1 MSRRVRSIK
10 ACRCPNGR
18 PPGEGVCPRTSHMSY
33 EKSLACAAIPSD
45 RKSVGDA
52 PPQSERGRGHLNSAL
67 LRTTRAEPGGS
78 QARRRREPGTRRRVR
93 SRQGSRA
100 KLNARLAFAAA
111 ATERSGRKQSARRLP
126 LAGERAR
133 NGKKQLQN
141 LASRAAPP
149 GADCPL
155 GGFSGAEKV
164 SNLPSKGSPSLVSD

>member
-1 MSRRVRSIK
+1 MLSIDVG
-10 ACRCPNGR
+10 PS
-18 PPGEGVCPRTSHMSY
+18 PMHMSY

-111 ATERSGRKQSARRLP
+111 ATERSGRKQTARRS
-126 LAGERAR
+126 GERAR
-133 NGKKQLQN
+133 NGKKQRQN
-141 LASRAAPP
+141 LTSRAAPP